1 MRKISLEKGSGTSV
15 ARGQLVKM
23 KLRAIRAGFWY
34 RALSRIDRAIID
46 LTIKVAHSIRSA
58 TLASR
63 ILSVAKKLEDLFE
76 SKLTRAI
83 RDIGLPLTHRLSLI
97 AKNWGNNTAEAWAND
112 LNFAR
117 YLAVMKLNS
126 QEGEK
131 S

>member
-1 MRKISLEKGSGTSV
+1 M
-15 ARGQLVKM
+15 KM